1 MYTYFQVNSFTRE
14 LTGGNPAGVVL
25 LDEPISADVM
35 QRIAGSHMLPETAF
49 VVLGE
54 QLQVRWFTPVTEMDL
69 CGHATLAAAHVLF
82 EHREWQLE
90 IVDFQYGG
98 GSLDV
103 RKVGDGYEMTFP
115 ARTAQPTD
123 IDGLADALGAK
134 PVGVFKSRD
143 VLALLEDEKAVHSLR
158 PDFHALSEIDATGV
172 IVTAKGESS
181 DFVSRYFAPRIGI
194 DEDPC
199 TGSAHC
205 TLAPYWAAKLDK
217 RVMNAR
223 QLSQRGGDMVCE
235 VAGDKVILTGH
246 AVTFIEGKIV

>member
-14 LTGGNPAGVVL
+14 PTGGNPAGVVL
-25 LDEPISADVM
+25 LDAPISASEM
-35 QRIAGSHMLPETAF
+35 QRIAGSHLLPETAF
-49 VVLGE
+49 VTLGE
-54 QLQVRWFTPVTEMDL
+54 RPQVRWFTPLTEMDL

-82 EHREWQLE
+82 EHRNWPAETVE
-90 IVDFQYGG
+90 FKYGG
-98 GSLDV
+98 GSLEV
-103 RKVGDGYEMTFP
+103 RRAEDAYEMTFP
-115 ARTAQPTD
+115 ARPAKLANVA
-123 IDGLADALGAK
+123 GLADALGIK
-134 PVGVFKSRD
+134 PVEVYKSRD
-143 VLALLEDEKAVHSLR
+143 VLALLEDEQAVHSLR

-172 IVTAKGESS
+172 IVTSAGKSS

-205 TLAPYWAAKLDK
+205 TLAPFWAEKLDK
-217 RVMNAR
+217 KVMNAR

-235 VAGDKVILTGH
+235 VAGGKVIITGH